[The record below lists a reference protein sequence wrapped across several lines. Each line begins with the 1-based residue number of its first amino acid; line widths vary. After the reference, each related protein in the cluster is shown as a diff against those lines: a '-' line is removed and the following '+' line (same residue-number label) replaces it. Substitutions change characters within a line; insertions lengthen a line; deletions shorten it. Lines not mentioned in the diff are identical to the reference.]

1 MAIGQLLDIGETIND
16 ACLLDTALPSLPAC
30 LPSFFMTLQFGRM
43 EWLPWDGNRFS
54 YSKLFHSWFGHHCNR
69 DLEEKKMPLLS
80 FSFSNNDKQI
90 SCILAN
96 QFCQTFL
103 LLFHHDKHILFYFSP
118 KQTVISGECANLR
131 GGFCKIQPRPVFFSQ
146 IPKAGSLTRINK
158 KFKKL
163 YQECW

>member
-1 MAIGQLLDIGETIND
+1 
-16 ACLLDTALPSLPAC
+16 
-30 LPSFFMTLQFGRM
+30 
-43 EWLPWDGNRFS
+43 
-54 YSKLFHSWFGHHCNR
+54 
-69 DLEEKKMPLLS
+69 MPLL
-80 FSFSNNDKQI
+80 FFVCSNNDKQF

-163 YQECW
+163 YQEC